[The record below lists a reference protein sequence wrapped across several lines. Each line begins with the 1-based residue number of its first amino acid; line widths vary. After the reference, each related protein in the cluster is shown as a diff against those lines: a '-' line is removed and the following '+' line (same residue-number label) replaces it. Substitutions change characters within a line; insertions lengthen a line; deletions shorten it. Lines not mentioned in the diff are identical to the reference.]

1 MSAQKQ
7 YMKPQDIVVLLKII
21 SLKDK
26 PWSQVT
32 IADELF
38 MSQSEVS
45 QSIARSKYARLL
57 LPDRKKVM
65 RLSFYEFL
73 QYGIAFVF
81 PQQPG
86 PVIRGV
92 PTAHSAPPLNE
103 HIVSEEYYVWP
114 YGKGTARGHSIA
126 PLYPSVVDA
135 IKLDSDLYEMLA
147 MVDALRVG
155 RAREKNFALKELK
168 KRIVGEETSHT

>member
-1 MSAQKQ
+1 
-7 YMKPQDIVVLLKII
+7 MKPQDVVVILKMV

-26 PWSQVT
+26 PWSQLT
-32 IADELF
+32 LADELF

-57 LPDRKKVM
+57 FLDGKKIM
-65 RLSFYEFL
+65 KKSFFELL
-73 QYGIAFVF
+73 QFGIPYVF

-86 PVIRGV
+86 AVVRGV
-92 PTAHSAPPLNE
+92 PTSHAAPPLNK
-103 HIVSEEYYVWP
+103 HIVSEENYVWP
-114 YGKGTARGHSIA
+114 SGKGTVRGHSIA

-135 IKLDSDLYEMLA
+135 VKIDSELYEMLA

-155 RAREKNFALKELK
+155 RAREKNFALQELK
-168 KRIVGEETSHT
+168 KRIVGEE